1 MKPNEMRK
9 PLGKRLKHLRR
20 LSTMVDPLI
29 EPALLKRGFAINRL
43 VSHWQDIVGDIA
55 MWCRPARISFPKG
68 SRRDGTLKVQIASGY
83 GPQAQAMSAEIINL
97 VNTAFGYRAICRITL
112 MQSLPTDGGRQPA
125 FAPPQIS
132 DTPDIWSLD
141 EKLKHV
147 KSPPLRAALRRLGAP
162 VNASQDPNENSRFD
176 TFKDDPYDK
185 LS

>member
-1 MKPNEMRK
+1 MKPNEMQK
-9 PLGKRLKHLRR
+9 PLGQRLKHLRR

-55 MWCRPARISFPKG
+55 MWCRPARISFPQG
-68 SRRDGTLKVQIASGY
+68 SRRDGTLKVQIASGR

-97 VNTAFGYRAICRITL
+97 VNTAFGYQAISRITL
-112 MQSLPTDGGRQPA
+112 VQSLPAEGRRQPA

-132 DTPDIWSLD
+132 DMPDIWALD

-147 KSPPLRAALRRLGAP
+147 TSPLLRAALRRLGAP
-162 VNASQDPNENSRFD
+162 VNASQDRNENSRED
-176 TFKDDPYDK
+176 TFRDDP
-185 LS
+185 